1 MKKLTMALTAA
12 MAAVFAVWADEEI
25 SMVEQEIAPITVPF
39 GIRSYTPSNKDVV
52 RVEKTSEN
60 ALRITALK
68 RGRCDLEVRGDMDMT
83 QRFQIVV
90 GDDTARVKQNLDREL
105 ERVPE
110 VHTSI
115 IGNSIRVDGEVKS
128 IKKWN
133 YLMKVLKGYPAVR
146 NFAEFTPG
154 DELLVKMKEN
164 LKQCGFDVTFD
175 ALSGEPKSWKANTVA
190 LSYNKVNR
198 TMNVQAKVYTP
209 EQEEMIKSC
218 VARERN
224 WIAVDKDN
232 KDAKPTFDDEFQVRL
247 NMQVFVAKPV
257 VRISVAYMA
266 IGESDIKKIGNTQA
280 NTGEG
285 AMQIT
290 GIFDVLTDLV
300 HGNGHSR
307 RTASIGASLGV
318 TTRFLAQNQISRV
331 SDTGYTLLESWSPDG
346 ATFKSGGTRFV
357 KTGGANAPGSTFV
370 GNSDLKEIPYGFKI
384 DAKGGMV
391 SDDAMS
397 LDFDFS
403 LSTLLY
409 VEQDDSYDR
418 KEDNTKQKINCPI
431 GRTTLVSGFMDMVD
445 KRTPPSG
452 LPFLRSTPIL
462 NWFVADSGKE
472 VTDRRLVIMI
482 CPEIVDSTQEAKPDV
497 DREINIR
504 VQDQAS
510 KDTEQV
516 EEERKA
522 EKGFTGF
529 WSWLNW
535 FTF

>member
-1 MKKLTMALTAA
+1 MKKLLTMALAACAATLAA
-12 MAAVFAVWADEEI
+12 MADEEI

-90 GDDTARVKQNLDREL
+90 GNDTARVKQNLDREL

-110 VHTSI
+110 VHSSI
-115 IGNSIRVDGEVKS
+115 VGNSIRIDGEVKS

-133 YLMKVLKGYPAVR
+133 YLMKVLRGYPAVR

-154 DELLVKMKEN
+154 DELLLKMKEN
-164 LKQCGFDVTFD
+164 LQQCGFNVVFTPF
-175 ALSGEPKSWKANTVA
+175 SGEMNAWKANCVA

-198 TMNVQAKVYTP
+198 TMNVQARVYTP
-209 EQEEMIKSC
+209 EQQKQIKAC
-218 VARERN
+218 IDREKN
-224 WIAVDKDN
+224 WIAVDKET
-232 KDAKPTFDDEFQVRL
+232 KDSKTAFDDEFQVRL
-247 NMQVFVAKPV
+247 NMQVFVAKPI

-280 NTGEG
+280 NTGDG
-285 AMQIT
+285 ALHLT
-290 GIFDVLTDLV
+290 GVFDVLRDLI
-300 HGNGHSR
+300 HGGNVS
-307 RTASIGASLGV
+307 RTANVGASLGI
-318 TTRFLAQNQISRV
+318 TTRFLAQSGISRV
-331 SDTGYTLLESWSPDG
+331 SDTGYTLLESWSENG
-346 ATFKSGGTRFV
+346 AKFKSGGTRFV
-357 KTGGANAPGSTFV
+357 KVHGRDVAE
-370 GNSDLKEIPYGFKI
+370 LKEIPYGFTI
-384 DAKGGMV
+384 DTKGGMV
-391 SDDAMS
+391 SDSVMA

-409 VEQDDSYDR
+409 VEQDGSYDR
-418 KEDNTKQKINCPI
+418 KEDNSKQKISCPI

-482 CPEIVDSTQEAKPDV
+482 CPEIVDSTQDAKPDV
-497 DREINIR
+497 EKEINIR
-504 VQDQAS
+504 VQDQGS

-516 EEERKA
+516 EAERKA
-522 EKGFTGF
+522 EKGFSGF